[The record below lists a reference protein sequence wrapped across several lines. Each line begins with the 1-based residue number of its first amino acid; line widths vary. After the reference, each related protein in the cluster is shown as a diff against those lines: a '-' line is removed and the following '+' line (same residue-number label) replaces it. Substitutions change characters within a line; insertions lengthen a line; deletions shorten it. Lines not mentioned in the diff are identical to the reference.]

1 MNSKQLQ
8 EYRDKLAKDFCKD
21 WPTEQYHHN
30 DLTLFY
36 EKGFDA
42 AVAILQKEI
51 YFLEKELEGVRAL
64 KDAKDFVSE
73 GKLQAEQARSLKLL
87 EALKKINEEELNG
100 QRPGGSHGRS
110 ATLSYEAIQEYQGEK

>member
-8 EYRDKLAKDFCKD
+8 EYRDKLADEFEYSVYD
-21 WPTEQYHHN
+21 EPN
-30 DLTLFY
+30 DGYSFSR
-36 EKGFDA
+36 GFDA
-42 AVAILQKEI
+42 CATLLQKEI
-51 YFLEKELEGVRAL
+51 DFLEKELEGVRAL
-64 KDAKDFVSE
+64 KDAKDFLSE

-100 QRPGGSHGRS
+100 QRPGGSHSRS